1 MVGRSV
7 EGPVNLPEGLLAF
20 KCSEAFAYIV
30 IVVDGG
36 LFATEESSRFHLL
49 LHSLAVDAVA
59 AAVEAADALPTTRKQ
74 RTTCIKPGR
83 IIFPGEANGDSEE
96 EEAEDEPPKW
106 QRCQADQLATITRG
120 KEKVRN

>member
-1 MVGRSV
+1 M
-7 EGPVNLPEGLLAF
+7 NLPEGLLAF
-20 KCSEAFAYIV
+20 KCSEAFPYIV

-96 EEAEDEPPKW
+96 EDEPPKW

-120 KEKVRN
+120 RRRLETESWERKKFI